1 MGLFSDRRRLLRP
14 VGWRLS
20 IRLHSEF
27 SLTEQM
33 ARAGR
38 GIRRA
43 LVAASNDA
51 RLVGFF
57 LVLAAVALAVEM
69 AASFK

>member
-1 MGLFSDRRRLLRP
+1 MGLFSDRRRLPRP

-20 IRLHSEF
+20 IRLHSEY

-33 ARAGR
+33 ARGAR

-43 LVAASNDA
+43 LVAASEDA
-51 RLVGFF
+51 RVVGLF

-69 AASFK
+69 AATFK